1 MLLLPLHVDIDI
13 FLRNENK
20 MKHVLRS
27 LNGRNTELKLSQP
40 KEDYD
45 VMKKR
50 NIIKFFCSKNTSP
63 AKVTPD
69 IFLGKSNKGKHLLRS
84 LSRMNTKAC

>member
-50 NIIKFFCSKNTSP
+50 NIII
-63 AKVTPD
+63 
-69 IFLGKSNKGKHLLRS
+69 IFLFKKYISRQSYTRYFLRKVKQRETS
-84 LSRMNTKAC
+84 SEKFK

>member
-13 FLRNENK
+13 FLRNANK

-50 NIIKFFCSKNTSP
+50 NIII
-63 AKVTPD
+63 
-69 IFLGKSNKGKHLLRS
+69 IFLFKKYISRQSYTRYFLRKVKQRETS
-84 LSRMNTKAC
+84 SEKFK